1 MRTWCA
7 SCLLGERFR
16 DSVRSIGSEFGLTEG
31 TAGDRGAKGRL
42 KVDAVAANTSGEVT
56 DAALALCSR
65 KIDAVCQVMGN
76 LTASSFVAIARATTT
91 RPDAWPPCW
100 LYVSAAGRIR
110 LEFPFTSS
118 SAPRLIV
125 NLDAARAVGLTLPA
139 LIGKAEILIG
149 QEALAAGRNTV
160 Q

>member
-1 MRTWCA
+1 MKGPEDLDFSTNCGTRAGWLSA
-7 SCLLGERFR
+7 ARLRGDADMVRSCLLGERFR

-100 LYVSAAGRIR
+100 LYV
-110 LEFPFTSS
+110 
-118 SAPRLIV
+118 
-125 NLDAARAVGLTLPA
+125 
-139 LIGKAEILIG
+139 
-149 QEALAAGRNTV
+149 
-160 Q
+160 